1 MVRIAFVDNAMPPSS
16 SPAASSNDAPIG
28 RMAQRLLAARTMRHA
43 AVAQQQSAYK
53 APKANEREFE
63 FGFGDEAEQEEAAHV
78 ALGGGG
84 GGAGGGGGG
93 GVNPIAKPAKCAE
106 QMVRIARFRRRG
118 ARSRARCSFAHA
130 RHAPP
135 LLVTSARALLPS
147 PFARRAFYRAFA

>member
-63 FGFGDEAEQEEAAHV
+63 FGFGDEAEQEEAAHA

-106 QMVRIARFRRRG
+106 KMVRIARFRRLG
-118 ARSRARCSFAHA
+118 ARSRAPRTRAML
-130 RHAPP
+130 PP

-147 PFARRAFYRAFA
+147 PFARRASYRAFA